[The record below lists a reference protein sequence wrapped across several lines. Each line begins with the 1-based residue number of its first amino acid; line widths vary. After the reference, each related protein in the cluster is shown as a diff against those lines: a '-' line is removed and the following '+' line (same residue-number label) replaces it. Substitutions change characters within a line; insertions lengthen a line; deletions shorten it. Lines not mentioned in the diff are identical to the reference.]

1 MEGISCEAK
10 NVDAIVR
17 DWEEWELLVPGLMV
31 GEKEGTPIFED
42 AWVSIKRIWTFAE
55 TVNFSLRDGPGWIGY
70 HGTTPVRVREG
81 T

>member
-1 MEGISCEAK
+1 MEGVSCEAK

-42 AWVSIKRIWTFAE
+42 AWVPIKRVWTYGGA
-55 TVNFSLRDGPGWIGY
+55 VHFSIRDNPGWIGY
-70 HGTTPVRVREG
+70 PETNDVRVREG
-81 T
+81 A